1 MAGIPL
7 PRMDLDLS
15 CGDLARTASHR
26 SLGSAATAGQFPNP
40 CRWARKGRLTY
51 WEAPV
56 CRWRVPPASFRSL
69 GRMVSA
75 GRHARRG
82 QCGFDRFLAEAH
94 VQQALDAIGPRW
106 GRGFRNSTL
115 GPDHAVSVGVVARE
129 FHQVEGV
136 GVPVRLARLALAESR
151 RHNRRGDHGGRRRR
165 SLPSNK
171 GMIYES

>member
-1 MAGIPL
+1 M
-7 PRMDLDLS
+7 
-15 CGDLARTASHR
+15 
-26 SLGSAATAGQFPNP
+26 
-40 CRWARKGRLTY
+40 
-51 WEAPV
+51 
-56 CRWRVPPASFRSL
+56 CRWRASPASFRSL

>member
-1 MAGIPL
+1 M
-7 PRMDLDLS
+7 R
-15 CGDLARTASHR
+15 R
-26 SLGSAATAGQFPNP
+26 LGAHSQPSQSWVGAN
-40 CRWARKGRLTY
+40 RWAIPESLPLGTERPFDVLGGT
-51 WEAPV
+51 
-56 CRWRVPPASFRSL
+56 CVPLAGSPASFRSL

-136 GVPVRLARLALAESR
+136 GVPVRLARLALAEIR
-151 RHNRRGDHGGRRRR
+151 RHNHRGDHGGRRRR